1 MVNVAQNFKEVS
13 REDLQPREPVS
24 LVPAIG
30 RLTEDMIIDGIGGNL
45 DKCDLLER

>member
-13 REDLQPREPVS
+13 REDLQPCEPVS
-24 LVPAIG
+24 LMPALG
-30 RLTEDMIIDGIGGNL
+30 KLTEDMIIDGISGNL